1 MKSVLLSAPFVND
14 VRNLKTMI
22 TRHHMALA
30 LMCAL
35 ILCSAFFLSN
45 PLMMVLVV
53 AGTCIG
59 VLLPDIHMTRPKH
72 RTFRTVAWLIVQF
85 PRRICAPLLC
95 RIYAYSR
102 HPVPDPTD
110 KRLTHSLPGVLF
122 IGVCAGTFVYVP
134 AYVTGSVLTGPAAI
148 FMCGILLG
156 MGLHLTE
163 DLCTRKGIFPFFPF
177 SLWTVAGSIRP
188 CDRTDPR
195 IARYH
200 IQHCTV
206 LLVFFG
212 LESLGILAHALFLP
226 FSIAG
231 VGICLGTM
239 VYFSEVSIRQNPGMA
254 GDVKVPSPVKST

>member
-1 MKSVLLSAPFVND
+1 
-14 VRNLKTMI
+14 MI
-22 TRHHMALA
+22 TRHHIALA

-45 PLMMVLVV
+45 PLMMVLVI

-59 VLLPDIHMTRPKH
+59 ALLPDIHMTRPNH
-72 RTFRTVAWLIVQF
+72 LTFRTLAWLIVQF

-95 RIYAYSR
+95 RIYAHIR
-102 HPVPDPTD
+102 HPVPDPSD
-110 KRLTHSLPGVLF
+110 KRLTHSIPGVLF
-122 IGVCAGTFVYVP
+122 IGACMWTLVYIPVN
-134 AYVTGSVLTGPAAI
+134 AAGSVLTVPAAI
-148 FMCGILLG
+148 FMSGVLLG

-177 SLWTVAGSIRP
+177 SPWTVAGSIRP

-206 LLVFFG
+206 LLVFVG

-226 FSIAG
+226 LSIAG
-231 VGICLGTM
+231 VGICLGMM
-239 VYFSEVSIRQNPGMA
+239 VYFSEVSIRQNSGLV
-254 GDVKVPSPVKST
+254 GDVKVPSPSKST